1 MSDAMMMLS
10 RGQGRERSAE
20 NKCSGKRN
28 FCLAWHVH
36 ISCLSLAA

>member
-10 RGQGRERSAE
+10 RGQCRERSAE